1 MNILGIS
8 CYYHDAAAAI
18 VCNGTI
24 VAAAQEERFT
34 RVKHDAQ
41 FPHHAVRYCLAQA
54 GCRMDQIDAVCFYD
68 KPFLKFERILETAM
82 MEAPKG
88 LRAALKAIPIW
99 IKQKIWIDDAIR
111 SALEYEGRILYPEH
125 HHSHAASAFYPSPF
139 KEAAVLTVDGVGEW
153 STTSISHGKEHHLKM
168 LKELHFPHSLGLLY
182 SAFTYHA
189 GFKVNSGEY
198 KLMGLAPY
206 GKPRFVDRLYE
217 HVLDV
222 KADGSFRMHPAFF
235 EYTAGLKMTSARFSA
250 MFEGPPRPPEAPLTQ
265 REMDLAASIQVVTEE
280 ILFRM
285 VDEAKRITG
294 SRNLCLAGGVALN
307 CVANGKL
314 LKQAKVDQLW
324 IQPAAGDAGGALGAA
339 LVGWHSY
346 YGKHRQPSPTDSMQG
361 AFLGPSI
368 TTAEITPWLD
378 RHAVVYE
385 ALSHEQ
391 CHHRMA
397 EALDQGNI
405 LGWFH
410 GRMEFGPRALGH
422 RSILADPRNPE
433 MQRKLNLSIKKR
445 ESFRPFAPMVM
456 SEYAAA
462 YFDLAVE
469 SPYMLVTAEVVNHRQ
484 KKQDINAEGL
494 DLLYQLRSDL
504 PAVTH
509 VDYSARVQTVDRER
523 NPQTWALLE
532 AFRQRTGTPVLIN
545 TSFNVRGE
553 PPVASIEDAW
563 TCFASTAMDILVLEN
578 VLIRKADQT
587 PEVLAQYKPKTFAK
601 D

>member
-18 VCNGTI
+18 VCDGTI

-34 RVKHDAQ
+34 RLKHDAH

-54 GCRMDQIDAVCFYD
+54 GCRIDQIDAVCFYD

-99 IKQKIWIDDAIR
+99 IKQKIWIEDAIR

-139 KEAAVLTVDGVGEW
+139 EEAAILTVDGVGEW
-153 STTSISHGKEHHLKM
+153 STTSISHGKEHHLQM
-168 LKELHFPHSLGLLY
+168 LKEQHFPHSLGMLY

-222 KADGSFRMHPAFF
+222 KADGSFRMQPAFF
-235 EYTAGLKMTSARFSA
+235 DYAAGLKMTSARFSA
-250 MFEGPPRPPEAPLTQ
+250 LFEGPPRPPDAPLTQ

-285 VDEAKRITG
+285 VDEAQRVTG

-339 LVGWHSY
+339 LVGWHGY
-346 YGKHRQPSPTDSMQG
+346 FGKHRQPLLTDSMQG

-368 TTAEITPWLD
+368 TMAEITTWLD
-378 RHAVVYE
+378 RHAIVYE
-385 ALSHEQ
+385 ALSPEQ
-391 CHHRMA
+391 CHQHMA

-433 MQRKLNLSIKKR
+433 MQRKLNLSIKNR

-456 SEYAAA
+456 AEYAAE

-469 SPYMLVTAEVVNHRQ
+469 SPYMLVTAEVAKHRQ
-484 KKQDINAEGL
+484 KKQDINVEGL

-504 PAVTH
+504 PAITH
-509 VDYSARVQTVDRER
+509 VDYSARVQTVDQER
-523 NPQTWALLE
+523 NPRTWALLE

-563 TCFASTAMDILVLEN
+563 ICFASTAMDMLVLEQI
-578 VLIRKADQT
+578 VIRKTDQS
-587 PEVLAQYKPKTFAK
+587 PEVLALYKPKTFSK